1 MCVRARIGECVRVLM
16 YACMCVYMCVYLCVC
31 VCFALCVE
39 CCACVRE
46 CARVYVCECV
56 QPHDYSKPNMI
67 LSVFVIDFAP
77 TCISRSNA

>member
-1 MCVRARIGECVRVLM
+1 VYICVCIYV
-16 YACMCVYMCVYLCVC
+16 CVC
-31 VCFALCVE
+31 VLRCVLNVVLVYVS
-39 CCACVRE
+39 ARV

-56 QPHDYSKPNMI
+56 QPHDYSKPYMI